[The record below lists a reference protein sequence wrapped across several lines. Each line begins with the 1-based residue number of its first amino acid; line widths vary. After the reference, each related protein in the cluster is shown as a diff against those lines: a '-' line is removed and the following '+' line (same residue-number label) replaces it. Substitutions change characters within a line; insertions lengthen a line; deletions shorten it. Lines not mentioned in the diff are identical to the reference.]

1 MGGISIRRAR
11 RALGAGVIA
20 GMMVVAGL
28 ASAGPATA
36 ANPVTPG
43 NFTGFGFDQCQAP
56 SQTAMDQWWKHSNFT
71 GVGIY
76 IAGKSRACRVQ
87 TYLSATWV
95 RTQQA
100 RGWRLLPITLGPQA
114 SCNPRYPRYGDDPKI
129 NPDPA
134 DGYAAARRQAVAE
147 ANAAVAA
154 AQTYGIAA
162 GSTMF
167 YDLEAFDIANRTC
180 RESAMWFISA
190 WSYRIKVLGYRSAMY
205 SSAASGIKAIYDV
218 WRAQPSGFTFPS
230 DLWIADWDGKAN
242 TSTTYIPD
250 TVWSDHDR
258 VKQYRG
264 SHDETHG
271 GVTINIDS
279 DYLDVGRGSYAPPVV
294 RCGGVRVDFDY
305 YPDLAPATSTY
316 TPPAAYVKA
325 LKCMLGT
332 RGTFDG
338 VMSGYYG
345 SALRAA
351 VHDWQR
357 SHGLAVRDL
366 WTRGAW
372 KTLWAANRH
381 PILKRGSAG
390 DQVRDLQR
398 ALNSTTR
405 TEERVKVTGVLDWT
419 THVGLVAYQRR
430 LGRTTNGM
438 ATDIT
443 WYDLSRGR

>member
-1 MGGISIRRAR
+1 MGGISSRRAR

-20 GMMVVAGL
+20 IIMTVAGL
-28 ASAGPATA
+28 ASAGPAAA

-43 NFTGFGFDQCQAP
+43 DFTGFGFDQCQAP
-56 SQTAMDQWWKHSNFT
+56 SQTAMDQWWKDSNFT

-76 IAGKSRACRVQ
+76 IAGRSRGCRVQ

-100 RGWRLLPITLGPQA
+100 RGWRLLPVTLGPQA
-114 SCNPRYPRYGDDPKI
+114 SCNPRYPRYGDDPTI
-129 NPDPA
+129 DPDPA
-134 DGYAAARRQAVAE
+134 DGYVAARRQAINE

-154 AQTYGIAA
+154 AQGYGIAA

-167 YDLEAFDIANRTC
+167 YDLEGFDITNQAC

-218 WRAQPSGFTFPS
+218 RRAQPSGFTYPS
-230 DLWIADWDGKAN
+230 DLWIADWDGKAS

-264 SHDETHG
+264 GHDETHG
-271 GVTINIDS
+271 GVTINIDT
-279 DYLDVGRGSYAPPVV
+279 DYLDIGRGSYAPPVV

-325 LKCMLGT
+325 LKCMLST

-357 SHGLAVRDL
+357 THGLTVRDL

-419 THVGLVAYQRR
+419 THVGLTSYQRR
-430 LGRTTNGM
+430 LGRTVNGF
-438 ATDIT
+438 ATDVT
-443 WYDLSRGR
+443 WYDLAHAR